1 MGDLKDKPRPR
12 MQSVELKKLMHKGC
26 KLLVNRICSFE
37 DAIRFQ
43 EVVVV
48 ADPKGN
54 SCCKEE
60 VI

>member
-48 ADPKGN
+48 ALGQKD
-54 SCCKEE
+54 S
-60 VI
+60 